1 MSLQTIASQINS
13 EITSSGQFIIDDNLL
28 GSNGGFSAMVIASLR
43 RAAGNLIFKT
53 TATAQPQNNQLV
65 YTAGVPAAATDSFL
79 NLLGNATTIVFTEVN
94 NVAQVQINVQLT
106 TLAAGG
112 TTPWVFSRSFPELL
126 GWSFDQLPLS
136 SQQFIIVYA
145 PQQLPQGY
153 EAGLNFSAPFTL
165 TNILTP
171 VQQLL
176 TLYGYTA
183 VQQPLAG
190 VLAPSPQG
198 VVFNLQGTL
207 GIPSINMTALLVNEP
222 YIRAYMNYGRPQA
235 SQGDYEAMG
244 EIAIGAITSLVSIVD
259 DQDVTVN
266 LDVYFQLPPQSNTNT
281 LTLYIMPA
289 DATSTSIA
297 NLGNWMAG
305 QTWNEF
311 FQEGDSSEL
320 LTLLS
325 TFGLRAYSMTF
336 SLTSV
341 YILSTS
347 LTVGTL
353 QPWIVPVGNM
363 VMPTFYVTWMLIDPF
378 NAFSNTI
385 SLFGELDM
393 FGSVEG
399 QKLIFTGAL
408 MLPALQLSLT
418 LASPNPMTAGEWLN
432 TIVTAF
438 GGSPV
443 DQYIIDALEPFTI
456 KTITFWTD
464 VTQELLSYTMSGSLL
479 LGAAGTDAPEVD
491 FNVSIDLAL
500 KPDVVYDIKAS
511 FYLAGN
517 LFTGEITNQDAKTVL
532 ALTWSDP
539 TNPVTINNIAASLGY
554 PDLGIPPALDL
565 NLQGFGL
572 VYDFTDY
579 IFVIGADSSNYGK
592 ADIVLFKPAA
602 GNSYVLFA
610 GLNVDHTIDLTNL
623 PLVGQALSALET
635 VAINNLQVL
644 ISSQALTASDTAI
657 INQVNHLIQKLGSGY
672 PQIPAEGMA
681 SSVSI
686 SMLLSLGSYNIP
698 IGVGTGGTSGS
709 GMPPE
714 KSSVQGTPTGDASAA
729 VPSTPG
735 SASDGITWFNVQK
748 TIGPLTFRRIGIKY
762 QESVLW
768 FSLDAT
774 FSAGGLTLDLLGMS
788 IGSPLN
794 TFEPHFTLQGIGV
807 DFKEPGLEIGGAL
820 LNVTPAPGS
829 GIDWEYAGG
838 AILKVA
844 TFSLAAYGDYASVSG
859 TPSMFLFGQV
869 SATFGGPPAFFV
881 TGLAAGFGY
890 NSSLRI
896 PAFNEVYNFP
906 LLTIAQSGST
916 TTPMQVLNTLL
927 GTGGQPAWITHD
939 VGQYWLAAGI
949 QFSTYGVVSTNAML
963 IGEFGKHLQFAL
975 LGLSR
980 ARFPQAG
987 PVTYAFIEL
996 QIQTLY
1002 DVTNGVF
1009 SLSAVL
1015 SPNSYLF
1022 DPSCKLTGGFA
1033 FFMWFNPNPH
1043 AGDFVITIGG
1053 YHPGFDP
1060 PSWYPQVPKVGFS
1073 WSLDATVSITGTAYM
1088 AITPSAIMAGGQLS
1102 VTYQDGDLRAWFRAW
1117 ANTLLYFN
1125 PFHFDIE
1132 IGISVGASYRMDL
1145 WLTTATLEVEMGA
1158 TLNLWGPAT
1167 GGTVTVH
1174 WWVISFTIGFGA
1186 DKTTNPGALSWEEFR
1201 DSLLPQGDLVKIIAV
1216 DGLQP
1221 GTQSDTSSGT
1231 PWNVGKGRL
1240 TFTTISS
1247 IPNSSLDVQDAPAA
1261 LQAAAAAA
1269 VTPINIRPMQVQ
1281 GVNSVQGIAMTR
1293 DGQPVAFEAEGWILT
1308 PVTQNVGKALWGTGP
1323 QQQMDKG
1330 NDQLVPNQLVGWN
1343 VEAPLPVLGAS
1354 PGEISVGGSLSID
1367 VLQPEGILPVK
1378 PGTSPQGYIPVVS
1391 TSTIGLIA
1399 SEIASV
1405 TYADKRTTLFG
1416 QLVNLGVN
1424 PVTNGS
1430 MQSFAD
1436 DADSLFASEPLLIPV
1451 S

>member
-1 MSLQTIASQINS
+1 MSLQSIANQINS
-13 EITSSGQFIIDDNLL
+13 EISSNGQFILDDNLL
-28 GSNGGFSAMVIASLR
+28 GSDGGFSAMVVASLR
-43 RAAGNLIFKT
+43 RSAGNLIF
-53 TATAQPQNNQLV
+53 TAHQTVQPVGNVL
-65 YTAGVPAAATDSFL
+65 TIAAGVPVVPADSFL
-79 NLLGNATTIVFTEVN
+79 NLLDNAATVVITEVN
-94 NVAQVQINVQLT
+94 GVAQVQINVQLT
-106 TLAAGG
+106 TRVSGG
-112 TTPWVFSRSFPELL
+112 TLPWVFSQSFPELI
-126 GWSFDQLPLS
+126 GWAFDLLPLS

-145 PQQLPQGY
+145 PVQLPQGY

-171 VQQLL
+171 VQQFL

-183 VQQPLAG
+183 EQQPLAG
-190 VLAPSPQG
+190 VLAPSAAG
-198 VVFNLQGTL
+198 VKFNLKGTL
-207 GIPSINMTALLVNEP
+207 GIPAIDMTALVINEP
-222 YIRAYMNYGRPQA
+222 YIRAYMDYGRPQGT
-235 SQGDYEAMG
+235 SVDYEPMG
-244 EIAIGAITSLVSIVD
+244 EIAIGALTSLLNSDNVS
-259 DQDVTVN
+259 VN
-266 LDVYFQLPPQSNTNT
+266 LDVYFQLLPYPNLDT
-281 LTLYIMPA
+281 LSLYIIPA
-289 DATSTSIA
+289 DATSTSLA
-297 NLGNWMAG
+297 NIGNWMAG
-305 QTWNEF
+305 QSWDEF
-311 FQEGDSSEL
+311 FRDGDAAEL
-320 LTLLS
+320 LTLLN
-325 TFGLRAYSMTF
+325 TFGLRSYSMTF

-341 YILSTS
+341 NVLSTS

-353 QPWIVPVGNM
+353 EPWVVPFGNM
-363 VMPTFYVTWMLIDPF
+363 VMPTFYVTWMLVDPF
-378 NAFSNTI
+378 DAFINTI

-408 MLPALQLSLT
+408 LLPQLQLSLS

-438 GGSPV
+438 GGTPV
-443 DQYIIDALEPFTI
+443 DQYIIDALEPFSI
-456 KTITFWTD
+456 DTITFWTD
-464 VTQELLSYTMSGSLL
+464 VTQEVLSYTMSGSLL
-479 LGAAGTDAPEVD
+479 LGAPGSDAPQVD
-491 FNVSIDLAL
+491 FNVHIELML
-500 KPDVVYDIKAS
+500 QPRVVYEIKAS

-517 LFTGEITNQDAKTVL
+517 LFSGKITNQDSKTVL

-539 TNPVTINNIAASLGY
+539 TNPVTINNIADSLGY

-579 IFVIGADSSNYGK
+579 IFTIGADSSNYGK
-592 ADIVLFKPAA
+592 ADLVLFKPAA
-602 GNSYVLFA
+602 SSSYVLFA

-623 PLVGQALSALET
+623 PLVGQALSMLET

-644 ISSQALTASDTAI
+644 ISSQVLTPADSAVI
-657 INQVNHLIQKLGSGY
+657 AQVNQLISMMGSGY
-672 PQIPAEGMA
+672 TQIPAEGMA

-686 SMLLSLGSYNIP
+686 SMQLSLGSYIIP
-698 IGVGTGGTSGS
+698 IGVGTGGASS
-709 GMPPE
+709 SNMPPE
-714 KSSVQGTPTGDASAA
+714 KSSVQGTPSGDAAAA

-735 SASDGITWFNVQK
+735 NASDGITWFNVQK

-762 QESVLW
+762 EESVLW

-807 DFKEPGLEIGGAL
+807 DFNEPGLEIGGAL
-820 LNVTPAPGS
+820 LHVTPAPGS
-829 GIDWEYAGG
+829 GIEWEYAGG
-838 AILKVA
+838 AVLKVA

-859 TPSMFLFGQV
+859 TPSLFLFGQV

-896 PAFNEVYNFP
+896 PAYNEVYNFP
-906 LLTIAQSGST
+906 LLTIAQSGSAT
-916 TTPMQVLNTLL
+916 PPMQVLNTLL

-939 VGQYWLAAGI
+939 PGQYWLAAGI
-949 QFSTYGVVSTNAML
+949 QFTTYGVVSTNAML

-980 ARFPQAG
+980 ARFPQTG
-987 PVTYAFIEL
+987 SVTYAFIEL
-996 QIQTLY
+996 QVQTLY

-1009 SLSAVL
+1009 SLSAIL
-1015 SPNSYLF
+1015 SSNSYLF
-1022 DPSCKLTGGFA
+1022 DPSCRLMGGFA
-1033 FFMWFNPNPH
+1033 FFMWFSPNAH

-1060 PSWYPQVPKVGFS
+1060 PPWYPQVPKVGFS
-1073 WSLDATVSITGTAYM
+1073 WSLDATVSITGTSYM
-1088 AITPSAIMAGGQLS
+1088 AITPSAIMAGGELS

-1132 IGISVGASYRMDL
+1132 IGIAVGASYRMDL
-1145 WLTTATLEVEMGA
+1145 WLTTTTLEVEMGA

-1174 WWVISFTIGFGA
+1174 WWVISFTISFGA
-1186 DKTTNPGALSWEEFR
+1186 DKTTNPGPLNWPEFR
-1201 DSLLPQGDLVKIIAV
+1201 DALLPAGDLIKIIAV

-1221 GTQSDTSSGT
+1221 GMQSDTSSGT
-1231 PWNVGKGRL
+1231 PWNIGKGRL

-1247 IPNSSLDVQDAPAA
+1247 VPNSSLEVQGASAA
-1261 LQAAAAAA
+1261 LNAAAA
-1269 VTPINIRPMQVQ
+1269 VTLINIRPMQEQ
-1281 GVNSVQGIAMTR
+1281 GITSVQSLSMTR
-1293 DGQPVAFEAEGWILT
+1293 DGQPVNLEAEGWTLT

-1330 NDQLVPNQLVGWN
+1330 DEQLVPNQLVGWN
-1343 VEAPLPVLGAS
+1343 VEAPLPELGSS
-1354 PGEISVGGSLSID
+1354 PGEINVGGSLDVD
-1367 VLQPEGILPVK
+1367 VLQPEGALPLV
-1378 PGTSPQGYIPVVS
+1378 PGTSPHGFIAV
-1391 TSTIGLIA
+1391 TSPNTISLIG
-1399 SEIASV
+1399 SQIA
-1405 TYADKRTTLFG
+1405 TTTAEGQRTALFN

-1424 PVTNGS
+1424 PITNGS
-1430 MQSFAD
+1430 MQLFAD
-1436 DADSLFASEPLLIPV
+1436 NADSLFALEPLLIPV